1 MSTSAETRPL
11 VEIIDVSKS
20 YGHHKV
26 LHNISFN
33 VQKGEVVCLIG
44 PSGSGKTTLVRTI
57 NHLETIDSGRIFV
70 DGDLIGYR
78 EVGSRLVEEK
88 AAVVA
93 RQRLKTGMVFQRFN
107 LFPHLSTLENIAIG
121 PVRVQGRPR
130 RDVEREAY
138 ELLTRVGLADKAK
151 NYPGQLSGGQQQ
163 RVAIARALA
172 LRPSVLLF
180 DEPTSALDPETVG
193 EVLKVMTEVAREGMT
208 MIVVTHEM
216 GFAREVGDRVVMM
229 DAGRVIETAPAA
241 QFFDAPG
248 NERTRNFLKGIK

>member
-208 MIVVTHEM
+208 MFGVTHEM
-216 GFAREVGDRVVMM
+216 GCAREVGEGVVMM
-229 DAGRVIETAPAA
+229 DAGRVFETAPAA